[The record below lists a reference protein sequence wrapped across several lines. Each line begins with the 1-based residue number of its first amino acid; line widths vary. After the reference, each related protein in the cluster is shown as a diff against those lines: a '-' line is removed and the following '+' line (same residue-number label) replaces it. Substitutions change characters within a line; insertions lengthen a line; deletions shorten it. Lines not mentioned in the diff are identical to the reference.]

1 LDAPSSE
8 LRPVSVVAFQQTIA
22 LTSHFRL
29 ALVIR
34 VLVFRK
40 WAENHEI
47 HFEKECNEAII
58 VSRVTRLG
66 ELCPMD
72 ECFLWA
78 GILKITEAA
87 HILATLF
94 PPLRLVLNKKCI
106 GQHFGPFFHKLIRSP
121 CIIIIIIGGWC

>member
-1 LDAPSSE
+1 
-8 LRPVSVVAFQQTIA
+8 
-22 LTSHFRL
+22 
-29 ALVIR
+29 
-34 VLVFRK
+34 LVFRK

-78 GILKITEAA
+78 SILKITEAA

-94 PPLRLVLNKKCI
+94 HRYDHALVLTQKCF
-106 GQHFGPFFHKLIRSP
+106 GQHFGPFFTNSSGHP
-121 CIIIIIIGGWC
+121 V